1 MKNLGWL
8 ASAGDG
14 GVAWKWPGG
23 RLGRFYYPGTIR
35 ELSGNYPG
43 FGVGWLAGLAGLGC
57 AVLDVPFD
65 HLVKNLLI

>member
-1 MKNLGWL
+1 MKNQHFPGTGGGPGVPW
-8 ASAGDG
+8 GD
-14 GVAWKWPGG
+14 
-23 RLGRFYYPGTIR
+23 FTIR

-65 HLVKNLLI
+65 HLVKNSFI

>member
-1 MKNLGWL
+1 MAGWPGSGL
-8 ASAGDG
+8 
-14 GVAWKWPGG
+14 GVAWDD
-23 RLGRFYYPGTIR
+23 FTIR